1 MRPDY
6 CPQANEPCQA
16 MCEKPCAP
24 IGRLKVEKLEPLTE
38 DELWQDKTIMSLNA
52 AMALPLVQIGELA
65 DAITAAHNAKLGNK

>member
-24 IGRLKVEKLEPLTE
+24 IGRLKVEKLEPLSE
-38 DELWQDKTIMSLNA
+38 DEVYILVGNRADIGDAKT
-52 AMALPLVQIGELA
+52 LVRAVE
-65 DAITAAHNAKLGNK
+65 AAHNAKMGGAR